1 MAHQHIDL
9 HKTILALS
17 GALDLVGIDE
27 IQHGKRV
34 AFIAYSLAKR
44 LEWSSHACQSILYA
58 GLLHDCGVSK
68 VEEHRHLT
76 ETLEWSD
83 AEGHCVRG
91 SYYLQACPLLAHFA
105 PTIRYHHTRWE
116 DLLRLDLP
124 ESTKIH
130 ANLIYLAD
138 RIDIL
143 QVPYLESERILIAN
157 ESIVKQVQALS
168 GTLFAPEF
176 VDAFVELA
184 KIEAFWLSME
194 PDYLEEDLI
203 ALGREHQPIPIDFSD
218 LKELARLFSRVVDAK
233 SPFTEDHSQRVAAI
247 ARRLAESFGI
257 RGNQLELIEIAGLL
271 HDIGKLRVPES
282 ILEKPGKLT
291 PEEYAAIRRHSFDT
305 YRILKRVFYDSKI
318 PTWAGYHHET
328 MQGDGYPFQ
337 IDLSELDLEARLIT
351 VADIFQAL
359 AQNRPYRS
367 RLPQNEIMAILWKQV
382 ETGELDRS
390 IVSTLAEQAEEYYRL
405 ATE

>member
-9 HKTILALS
+9 HKTIIALS

-34 AFIAYSLAKR
+34 AYIAYSIAKH
-44 LEWSSHACQSILYA
+44 LQWTDSTCQLILYA

-76 ETLEWSD
+76 ETLEWED
-83 AEGHCVRG
+83 AEGHCLRG
-91 SYYLQACPLLAHFA
+91 ESYLLACPILAHLA
-105 PTIRYHHTRWE
+105 KAIRYHHTRWE

-124 ESTKIH
+124 ERVKAH

-138 RIDIL
+138 RIDVL
-143 QVPYLESERILIAN
+143 QTPYLGSERILIEA
-157 ESIVKQVQALS
+157 ESIVKQIQSLS

-176 VDAFVELA
+176 VDAFAELA
-184 KIEAFWLSME
+184 DIEAFWLSME
-194 PDYLEEDLI
+194 PDYLEEDLLAI
-203 ALGREHQPIPIDFSD
+203 GQPQQPIAIDYVD

-233 SPFTEDHSQRVAAI
+233 SPFTEDHSQRVAKI
-247 ARRLAESFGI
+247 ARHLAESFGI
-257 RGNQLELIEIAGLL
+257 RGNHLELIEIAGLL
-271 HDIGKLRVPES
+271 HDIGKLRVPDA
-282 ILEKPGKLT
+282 ILEKTDKLT
-291 PEEYAAIRRHSFDT
+291 PLEYAAIRRHSFDT

-318 PTWAGYHHET
+318 PVWAGYHHEK

-337 IDLSELDLEARLIT
+337 IDLSELDLETRIIT

-359 AQNRPYRS
+359 AQDRPYRS
-367 RLPQNEIMAILWKQV
+367 SMSLKDILVILWQQV

-390 IVSTLAEQAEEYYRL
+390 IVAALAEQAEVYYNL
-405 ATE
+405 AVH